1 MTVTN
6 LCVCVSSECV
16 VWTLWMCA
24 CAALWA
30 KMSQKSVISV
40 ALFASKA
47 EINVFFYCAC
57 FKRVWT
63 LTKETLISGIE
74 VVLLFTLLHYFCH
87 FLSHCGTYLCVY
99 MINCEFDFAIFAKR
113 QTNIFQDD
121 ASACIKCTLK
131 DVQKIKKE
139 KKMSSKTKFMENF
152 LM

>member
-40 ALFASKA
+40 ALFASRA

-63 LTKETLISGIE
+63 LMKETLISGWGSFTFYFIA
-74 VVLLFTLLHYFCH
+74 LFLPFFYLTVGHFCVCIWSIVSLTLQ
-87 FLSHCGTYLCVY
+87 FLP
-99 MINCEFDFAIFAKR
+99 NDKQIFSKMTHR
-113 QTNIFQDD
+113 R
-121 ASACIKCTLK
+121 ASN
-131 DVQKIKKE
+131 VH
-139 KKMSSKTKFMENF
+139 
-152 LM
+152 